1 MDLLQKIFDDA
12 YVFSGVKEFVDFII
26 DYKQEKQ
33 SKIEAKETME
43 VSEKTRKFIYVVFND
58 QRIAEIMTK
67 ASTIWIQDL
76 QRSLFLVSNTFL
88 FMSTIPL

>member
-58 QRIAEIMTK
+58 
-67 ASTIWIQDL
+67 
-76 QRSLFLVSNTFL
+76 
-88 FMSTIPL
+88 